1 MKHWDTVAI
10 VGVGLIGGS
19 IGLDLRAKKLARR
32 VIGVGRRASSL
43 KAAKAAGCVTETTLK
58 LADAA
63 SQADLILVC
72 TPVGRIV
79 EDVRAAAEAAR
90 PNTLI
95 TDAGSTK
102 ASIVRAL
109 DGIFSHGI
117 TFVGSHPIAGSEKS
131 GPKAAVRELYRGRVV
146 VVTPTDKTPA
156 AATRTIE
163 GFWKS
168 LGAKTLRMSPEAH
181 DAALA
186 ATSHVPHVVA
196 SALAAATPAD
206 VLALAAGGWHD
217 TTRIA
222 ASDGALWAQILCDNR
237 DRVLDTLSEVDETLD
252 IFREAIENRDAA
264 GLERLWQV
272 GKERRLAATRS
283 GARDVKSRSASR
295 RA

>member
-1 MKHWDTVAI
+1 MNNWDTVAI

-19 IGLDLRAKKLARR
+19 IGLDVRAKKLAKR

-58 LADAA
+58 LEQAA
-63 SQADLILVC
+63 AAADLIIVC

-79 EDVRAAAEAAR
+79 EDVRTAAAAAR
-90 PNTLI
+90 PGTLI

-102 ASIVRAL
+102 GSIVRAL
-109 DGIFSHGI
+109 DGTLPDGVV
-117 TFVGSHPIAGSEKS
+117 FVGSHPIAGSEKS
-131 GPKAAVRELYRGRVV
+131 GPTAAVRDLYRDRVV
-146 VVTPTDKTPA
+146 VVTPTETTPA

-163 GFWKS
+163 RFWKL
-168 LGAKTLRMSPEAH
+168 LGARTVRMSPEAH

-186 ATSHVPHVVA
+186 ATSHVPHLIA

-206 VLALAAGGWHD
+206 VLNLAAGGWHD

-222 ASDGALWAQILCDNR
+222 ASDGALWSQILCDNR
-237 DRVLDTLSEVDETLD
+237 ECVLEGLTEVEESLEM
-252 IFREAIENRDAA
+252 FRRAIENRDLA

-272 GKERRLAATRS
+272 GKERRETAKKKKSNAT
-283 GARDVKSRSASR
+283 SASR
-295 RA
+295 RR